1 MQNESSRNTIIF
13 IVCAVAI
20 LVLYQIF
27 VLDPAAKRRQLDQAQ
42 AVAMAQATAIK
53 AGVPVL
59 PNGQV
64 RETYVPRAEA
74 AAASPRIAIDSPG
87 LTGSLA
93 LKGARI
99 DDLFLKGYRQTIEKD
114 SPLVELFRPEGAQN
128 AYFAEFGWAGAN
140 VADLP
145 NADTVWTAAP
155 GAKLTPA
162 TPVTL
167 TYVSTA
173 GLTFTRLISI
183 DDRFMFTVTDRVA
196 NASAMPIQLAAYGSV
211 QRQGLPSGFVPNAV
225 IHEGAVGVANSKLT
239 TLNYK
244 AWKKD
249 GGSEATSTGG
259 WMGISDKYW
268 LAALIPAQNMANKS
282 QFRVV
287 QTALADVYE
296 ANFVGPIRKIA
307 PGAAV
312 SETQHLFAG
321 AKIVPMLQDY
331 QKSLGIVRFDQAVDW
346 GNFWFFTRPIF
357 TVLDFFYNLVGNVGV
372 AILLLTVVVKV
383 LFFPLANKSYE
394 SMSMMRKVAPQ
405 MEEIKKKYE
414 KDPQKLQQETMA
426 LYQREKINPLMGCLP
441 MLAQIPVFY
450 ALFKVLSVTIEMR
463 HAPFFGWVNDL
474 SSRDPTTFMN
484 LFGLI
489 PWDPATV
496 PMIGGF
502 LSGPLHIG
510 VWPLIYGL
518 SMWLSQAMNPPAPD
532 PIQQKIFQLFPIIF
546 TFTMA
551 QFSVGLVIYWFWQNI
566 LTVLQQYM
574 IMHRLKVEN
583 PIDSFI
589 ARVSGKQQATG

>member
-1 MQNESSRNTIIF
+1 
-13 IVCAVAI
+13 
-20 LVLYQIF
+20 
-27 VLDPAAKRRQLDQAQ
+27 
-42 AVAMAQATAIK
+42 
-53 AGVPVL
+53 
-59 PNGQV
+59 
-64 RETYVPRAEA
+64 
-74 AAASPRIAIDSPG
+74 
-87 LTGSLA
+87 
-93 LKGARI
+93 
-99 DDLFLKGYRQTIEKD
+99 
-114 SPLVELFRPEGAQN
+114 
-128 AYFAEFGWAGAN
+128 
-140 VADLP
+140 
-145 NADTVWTAAP
+145 
-155 GAKLTPA
+155 
-162 TPVTL
+162 
-167 TYVSTA
+167 
-173 GLTFTRLISI
+173 
-183 DDRFMFTVTDRVA
+183 
-196 NASAMPIQLAAYGSV
+196 
-211 QRQGLPSGFVPNAV
+211 
-225 IHEGAVGVANSKLT
+225 
-239 TLNYK
+239 
-244 AWKKD
+244 
-249 GGSEATSTGG
+249 
-259 WMGISDKYW
+259 
-268 LAALIPAQNMANKS
+268 MANKS

-489 PWDPATV
+489 PWDPATM

>member
-1 MQNESSRNTIIF
+1 MKNESSRNTIIF

-27 VLDPAAKRRQLDQAQ
+27 VLDPAAKRRQLDRAQ
-42 AVAMAQATAIK
+42 AVAVAQATAIK
-53 AGVPVL
+53 AGVPIL

-64 RETYVPRAEA
+64 RETYVPRAQA

-145 NADTVWTAAP
+145 NADTLWTAEA

-167 TYVSTA
+167 TYVSTT
-173 GLTFTRLISI
+173 GLTFSRKISI
-183 DDRFMFTVTDRVA
+183 DDRFMFTLTDSVA
-196 NASAMPIQLAAYGSV
+196 NASALPIQLAAYGSV
-211 QRQGLPSGFVPNAV
+211 QRQGIPTDHAASAV
-225 IHEGAVGVANSKLT
+225 VHEGAVGVVDGKLT
-239 TLNYK
+239 TFKYK

-249 GGSEATSTGG
+249 GGSETSSTGG
-259 WMGISDKYW
+259 WMGITDKYW
-268 LAALIPAQNMANKS
+268 LAALIPAQNEANKS

-287 QTALADVYE
+287 QTGLADVYE
-296 ANFVGPIRKIA
+296 ANFVGPVHKIA

-357 TVLDFFYNLVGNVGV
+357 TVLEFFYHQVGNVGV
-372 AILLLTVVVKV
+372 AILLLTIVVKV

-405 MEEIKKKYE
+405 MEAIKKKYE
-414 KDPQKLQQETMA
+414 KDPAKLQQETMA

-463 HAPFFGWVNDL
+463 HAPFFGWVHDL

-489 PWDPATV
+489 PWDPSVV
-496 PMIGGF
+496 PLIGAF

-532 PIQQKIFQLFPIIF
+532 PVQQQIFQLFPIIF
-546 TFTMA
+546 TFTMS

-566 LTVLQQYM
+566 LTILQQYV

-589 ARVSGKQQATG
+589 ARISGKQQATG

>member
-1 MQNESSRNTIIF
+1 MKNESSRNTIIF

-27 VLDPAAKRRQLDQAQ
+27 VLDPAAKRRQLDRAQ
-42 AVAMAQATAIK
+42 AVAVAQATAIK
-53 AGVPVL
+53 AGVPIL

-145 NADTVWTAAP
+145 NADTLWTAAP

-167 TYVSTA
+167 TYVSTT
-173 GLTFTRLISI
+173 GLTFSRKISI
-183 DDRFMFTVTDRVA
+183 DDRFMFTVTDSVA

-211 QRQGLPSGFVPNAV
+211 QRQGIPTDHASSAV
-225 IHEGAVGVANSKLT
+225 VHEGAVGVVDGKLT
-239 TLNYK
+239 TLKYK

-249 GGSEATSTGG
+249 GGSEASSTGG
-259 WMGISDKYW
+259 WMGITDKYW
-268 LAALIPAQNMANKS
+268 LAALIPAQNEANKS

-287 QTALADVYE
+287 QTGLADVYE
-296 ANFVGPIRKIA
+296 ANFVGPVHKIA
-307 PGAAV
+307 PGTAV

-357 TVLDFFYNLVGNVGV
+357 TVLEFFYHQVGNVGV
-372 AILLLTVVVKV
+372 AILLLTIVVKL

-463 HAPFFGWVNDL
+463 HAPFFGWVHDL

-489 PWDPATV
+489 PWDPSVV
-496 PMIGGF
+496 PLIGAF

-532 PIQQKIFQLFPIIF
+532 PVQQQIFQLFPIIF
-546 TFTMA
+546 TFTMS
-551 QFSVGLVIYWFWQNI
+551 QFAVGLVIYWFWQNI
-566 LTVLQQYM
+566 LTILQQYV

-589 ARVSGKQQATG
+589 ARMSGKQQATG

>member
-1 MQNESSRNTIIF
+1 MKNESSRNTIIF

-27 VLDPAAKRRQLDQAQ
+27 VLDPAAKRRQIDQAQ
-42 AVAMAQATAIK
+42 AVALAQATAVE

-64 RETYVPRAEA
+64 RETYVPRAQA
-74 AAASPRIAIDSPG
+74 AAVSPRIAIDSPS

-99 DDLFLKGYRQTIEKD
+99 DDLFLKGYRETIEKN

-128 AYFAEFGWAGAN
+128 AYFAEFGWTGAN
-140 VADLP
+140 VAGLP
-145 NADTVWTAAP
+145 TADTLWTAEA

-167 TYVSTA
+167 TYVSPS
-173 GLTFTRLISI
+173 GLTFKRKISI
-183 DDRFMFTVTDRVA
+183 DENFMFTVTDSVN
-196 NASAMPIQLAAYGSV
+196 NASQQPIQLAAYGSV
-211 QRQGLPSGFVPNAV
+211 QRQGMPPGNNSNAV
-225 IHEGAVGVANSKLT
+225 VHEGAVGVVDDKLT
-239 TLNYK
+239 IIKYK
-244 AWKKD
+244 PWQKD
-249 GGSEATSTGG
+249 GGSEATATGG
-259 WMGISDKYW
+259 WMGITDKYW
-268 LAALIPAQNMANKS
+268 LAALIPAQNETNRS

-287 QTALADVYE
+287 KTALADVYE
-296 ANFVGPIRKIA
+296 ANFVGPVRKIA
-307 PGAAV
+307 PGTAV

-321 AKIVPMLQDY
+321 AKIVPMMQDY
-331 QKSLGIVRFDQAVDW
+331 EKTLGIVRFDQAVDW

-357 TVLDFFYNLVGNVGV
+357 TVLDFFYKLVGNVGV

-474 SSRDPTTFMN
+474 SSRDPTTFVN

-489 PWDPATV
+489 PWDPATA
-496 PMIGGF
+496 PLIGAF

-566 LTVLQQYM
+566 LTILQQYY

-589 ARVSGKQQATG
+589 ARMSGKQQATG